1 MEVQRHSGFGRHKP
15 QEQPLHICV
24 LIPNRK
30 TTTDFLPC
38 ETCGKPTRG
47 GAGMM
52 RKFQCFTCFSLPPEA
67 QRQTSQERPPP
78 RSTEADPEG

>member
-1 MEVQRHSGFGRHKP
+1 MVDTEFPSRFGRHAP
-15 QEQPLHICV
+15 QPEPIHVRV

-38 ETCGKPTRG
+38 ETCGKRTRG

-52 RKFQCFTCFSLPPEA
+52 RKFQCFTCFNTPPQEA
-67 QRQTSQERPPP
+67 VPN
-78 RSTEADPEG
+78 G